1 MKKEKKNNKNNFKQI
16 LFNIILVLLIFI
28 LIVKLF
34 NLNNNYENSKITK
47 ESFQNNENY
56 YNKKKFAV
64 MWAST
69 KNIGDD
75 IQTLAAINLL
85 KKNNITEYIYID
97 REKLSEYNGVPVVLI
112 MNGWYMHDITKFPP
126 SSKITP
132 IFISVYINNEDI
144 VKQNINYFKK
154 YEPIG
159 CRDTYTTNLF
169 KKYNIKS
176 YFSGCLTLTFDE
188 YNKKNNKIYIVD
200 LKGSNG
206 GYLDEKA
213 INFKLNYNEND
224 IEYINH
230 DPFFKTDDEINDV
243 NYRMKKAN
251 ELINKYKKAKLILTS
266 RLHCVLPSR
275 AFNTN
280 VKFIHKNYN
289 TDKRFKGLDVVINGG
304 VDNIENIPSTID
316 RSVIN
321 NFKESIKNKF
331 KKCIE
336 NYYIPFENFKNYILN
351 KNIYN
356 YWDTG
361 VDGMKPLIKNIYY
374 NNLKFSKKFGY
385 NLILL
390 TKENISDYINVP
402 KNFYNLASNF
412 QSDICRYYVLNKY
425 GGIWLD
431 SDVIIYNNMDLLVN
445 KLGNKDMIILE
456 EYKDNIGCAIII
468 AKKNTI
474 ITNFCK
480 KYIDDVLKNKIEL
493 NWGDIGPNTIR
504 ECYKQYKKN
513 INLFTIDKIN
523 TNMQYINWTNDPG
536 LNTKLW
542 YKDNIKNAKTIAI
555 NIYKELYPIIITWT
569 IYRKKKVSD
578 NKINEMVLYD
588 NKSIFYH
595 LINFNNLNIS

>member
-1 MKKEKKNNKNNFKQI
+1 MKKEKKNNKNNFKKI

-34 NLNNNYENSKITK
+34 NLNDKYENSKITK

-97 REKLSEYNGVPVVLI
+97 REKLSEYNGEPVVLI

-159 CRDTYTTNLF
+159 CRDIYTTNLF

-206 GYLDEKA
+206 GFLDEKL
-213 INFKLNYNEND
+213 INLKLNFNKND

-230 DPFFKTDDEINDV
+230 DLFFKTDNEIQDV
-243 NYRMKKAN
+243 NFRMEKAN

-289 TDKRFKGLDVVINGG
+289 TDKRFKGLDVIINGR

-331 KKCIE
+331 KKLIQ
-336 NYYIPFENFKNYILN
+336 NFL
-351 KNIYN
+351 
-356 YWDTG
+356 THR
-361 VDGMKPLIKNIYY
+361 
-374 NNLKFSKKFGY
+374 KF
-385 NLILL
+385 
-390 TKENISDYINVP
+390 
-402 KNFYNLASNF
+402 
-412 QSDICRYYVLNKY
+412 
-425 GGIWLD
+425 
-431 SDVIIYNNMDLLVN
+431 
-445 KLGNKDMIILE
+445 
-456 EYKDNIGCAIII
+456 
-468 AKKNTI
+468 
-474 ITNFCK
+474 
-480 KYIDDVLKNKIEL
+480 
-493 NWGDIGPNTIR
+493 
-504 ECYKQYKKN
+504 
-513 INLFTIDKIN
+513 
-523 TNMQYINWTNDPG
+523 
-536 LNTKLW
+536 
-542 YKDNIKNAKTIAI
+542 
-555 NIYKELYPIIITWT
+555 
-569 IYRKKKVSD
+569 
-578 NKINEMVLYD
+578 
-588 NKSIFYH
+588 
-595 LINFNNLNIS
+595 